1 MKVAQESLAP
11 APRCPIRHPD
21 PSRFAIVFESL
32 AASVFDSAEGFWS
45 WFLDIPLKVILTI
58 VIGMIAIY
66 VLRRVITSL
75 TERIALGQKPRD
87 VERTADSAATA
98 DPAAAATGAA
108 AAATEAPGTTT
119 GAVPSSAPVADAK
132 RRRKNLLVSPQA
144 LADALN
150 AANPRAAER
159 RAQRART
166 VGSVLNSSVNIVV
179 GTLMALYIL
188 QTLGQPIGP
197 LLAGAG
203 VVGVAIG
210 FGAQSL
216 VKDFLSGIFL
226 LIEDQF
232 GVGDIVDLDGGV
244 VGTVEA
250 MGLRLT
256 QVRAFDGTLWYVRNG
271 EILRAGNSTQEWS
284 RAVASVQV
292 PLGTDVD
299 VVRAALGRAVD
310 RVKNDPEVAD
320 SLLETPSVRGVD
332 AVDRMGLTFTLHAQV
347 RPAQQWLVAR
357 SLRVAAHAALLD
369 AGVVL
374 ETSTVPN
381 ADGPA
386 EA

>member
-1 MKVAQESLAP
+1 M
-11 APRCPIRHPD
+11 RHPD
-21 PSRFAIVFESL
+21 PSRLAVVFESL
-32 AASVFDSAEGFWS
+32 AATVFDSAEDFWS
-45 WFLDIPLKVILTI
+45 WFLDKPLTVILTI
-58 VIGMIAIY
+58 VIGMVTIY

-75 TERIALGQKPRD
+75 TERIAIGQKPRAV
-87 VERTADSAATA
+87 VERAT
-98 DPAAAATGAA
+98 DPVA
-108 AAATEAPGTTT
+108 TTT
-119 GAVPSSAPVADAK
+119 GGTPGSGK
-132 RRRKNLLVSPQA
+132 RRRKNMLMSPQA

-150 AANPRAAER
+150 VATPRAAER

-179 GTLMALYIL
+179 GAVMALYIL
-188 QTLGQPIGP
+188 QTIGLNIAP
-197 LLAGAG
+197 LLATAG
-203 VVGVAIG
+203 VAGVAIG

-216 VKDFLSGIFL
+216 VKDFLSGVFL

-232 GVGDIVDLDGGV
+232 GVGDIVDLGGGV

-310 RVKNDPEVAD
+310 RVKNDPEIAD

-332 AVDRMGLTFTLHAQV
+332 AVDALGLTFTLHAQV

-374 ETSTVPN
+374 ASSTVPYDEN
-381 ADGPA
+381 AQSETGSA
-386 EA
+386 

>member
-1 MKVAQESLAP
+1 MLESLAT
-11 APRCPIRHPD
+11 
-21 PSRFAIVFESL
+21 SVFET
-32 AASVFDSAEGFWS
+32 AEGFWS
-45 WFLDIPLKVILTI
+45 WFLDKPLTVLLTI
-58 VIGMIAIY
+58 VLGLVTIY

-75 TERIALGQKPRD
+75 TERIATGQQSRAV
-87 VERTADSAATA
+87 VERAA
-98 DPAAAATGAA
+98 DPV
-108 AAATEAPGTTT
+108 GTTT
-119 GAVPSSAPVADAK
+119 GGVPGATVDKGGK
-132 RRRKNLLVSPQA
+132 RRRKNMLMSPQA
-144 LADALN
+144 LADVLN
-150 AANPRAAER
+150 AASPRAAER

-179 GTLMALYIL
+179 GTIIVLYVL
-188 QTLGQPIGP
+188 QTLGANIAP

-203 VVGVAIG
+203 VAGVALG

-284 RAVASVQV
+284 RAVASIQV

-310 RVKNDPEVAD
+310 QVKDDPELAD

-332 AVDRMGLTFTLHAQV
+332 AVDRAGLTFTLHAQV

-357 SLRVAAHAALLD
+357 SLRSAAHAALLD
-369 AGVVL
+369 AGIVL
-374 ETSTVPN
+374 SSSSLPYDE
-381 ADGPA
+381 GPTGA
-386 EA
+386 

>member
-1 MKVAQESLAP
+1 LAG
-11 APRCPIRHPD
+11 
-21 PSRFAIVFESL
+21 VFESL
-32 AASVFDSAEGFWS
+32 AASVFDSAEDFWS
-45 WFLDIPLKVILTI
+45 WFLDRPLKVILTI

-75 TERIALGQKPRD
+75 TERIALGQKPRA
-87 VERTADSAATA
+87 VERTAD
-98 DPAAAATGAA
+98 PV
-108 AAATEAPGTTT
+108 GTTT
-119 GAVPSSAPVADAK
+119 GAVPSAAPGAIGQ
-132 RRRKNLLVSPQA
+132 RRRKNMLMSPQA

-179 GTLMALYIL
+179 GSIIVLSVL
-188 QTLGQPIGP
+188 QTLQFDIAP

-203 VVGVAIG
+203 VAGVAIG

-310 RVKNDPEVAD
+310 RVKNDPEVAE

-374 ETSTVPN
+374 ASSTVPY
-381 ADGPA
+381 DEGPA
-386 EA
+386 GA

>member
-1 MKVAQESLAP
+1 M
-11 APRCPIRHPD
+11 
-21 PSRFAIVFESL
+21 FESL
-32 AASVFDSAEGFWS
+32 AASIFDSAEDFWS
-45 WFLDIPLKVILTI
+45 WFLGIPLRVILTL

-75 TERIALGQKPRD
+75 TERIALGQKPRT
-87 VERTADSAATA
+87 VERTADLAGT
-98 DPAAAATGAA
+98 ATGGEP
-108 AAATEAPGTTT
+108 TPGMTAPG
-119 GAVPSSAPVADAK
+119 AAEK
-132 RRRKNLLVSPQA
+132 RRRKNMLMSPQA
-144 LADALN
+144 LADVLN

-179 GTLMALYIL
+179 GTVIVLSVL
-188 QTLGQPIGP
+188 QTLGADIAP

-203 VVGVAIG
+203 VAGVALG

-232 GVGDIVDLDGGV
+232 GVGDFVNLDGGV
-244 VGTVEA
+244 IGTVEA

-310 RVKNDPEVAD
+310 RVQNDPEIAD

-357 SLRVAAHAALLD
+357 SLRAAAHGALLD

-374 ETSTVPN
+374 ATSTVPYEN
-381 ADGPA
+381 GPA

>member
-1 MKVAQESLAP
+1 
-11 APRCPIRHPD
+11 
-21 PSRFAIVFESL
+21 
-32 AASVFDSAEGFWS
+32 VFDSAEDFWS
-45 WFLDIPLKVILTI
+45 WFLDRPLKVVLTV
-58 VIGMIAIY
+58 VIGMITIY

-75 TERIALGQKPRD
+75 TERIAIGQKPSA
-87 VERTADSAATA
+87 VESAAEPVGVTT
-98 DPAAAATGAA
+98 DLGAS
-108 AAATEAPGTTT
+108 G
-119 GAVPSSAPVADAK
+119 K
-132 RRRKNLLVSPQA
+132 RRRKKNLLVSPQA
-144 LADALN
+144 FADVFGAVT
-150 AANPRAAER
+150 PRAAER

-179 GTLMALYIL
+179 GAIMVLYVL
-188 QTLGQPIGP
+188 QTIGLDIAP
-197 LLAGAG
+197 LLATAG
-203 VVGVAIG
+203 VAGVAIG

-232 GVGDIVDLDGGV
+232 GVGDIVDLGGGV

-310 RVKNDPEVAD
+310 RVKNDPEIAD

-332 AVDRMGLTFTLHAQV
+332 AVDALGLTFTLHAQV

-374 ETSTVPN
+374 ASSTVPYDEGAQGQN
-381 ADGPA
+381 EDH
-386 EA
+386 

>member
-1 MKVAQESLAP
+1 MKVAQESFAP
-11 APRCPIRHPD
+11 AGRCLIRGRD
-21 PSRFAIVFESL
+21 PSRFADVFESI
-32 AASVFDSAEGFWS
+32 AATVFDSAENFWS
-45 WFLDIPLKVILTI
+45 WFLDKPLTVILTI
-58 VIGMIAIY
+58 VIGMITIY
-66 VLRRVITSL
+66 VLRRVITTL
-75 TERIALGQKPRD
+75 TERIATGQKPRAV
-87 VERTADSAATA
+87 VESIAEPAGTAVPAGTA
-98 DPAAAATGAA
+98 DPV
-108 AAATEAPGTTT
+108 GTTT
-119 GAVPSSAPVADAK
+119 GGVPSTVPGPTGK
-132 RRRKNLLVSPQA
+132 RRRKNILMSPQA

-166 VGSVLNSSVNIVV
+166 VGSVLNSSVNIVIGAIMV
-179 GTLMALYIL
+179 LYIL
-188 QTLGQPIGP
+188 QTIGMDIAP
-197 LLAGAG
+197 LLAAAG
-203 VVGVAIG
+203 VAGVALG

-216 VKDFLSGIFL
+216 VKDFLSGVFL

-374 ETSTVPN
+374 ASSSTPYE
-381 ADGPA
+381 DGPA

>member
-1 MKVAQESLAP
+1 
-11 APRCPIRHPD
+11 
-21 PSRFAIVFESL
+21 VFESL
-32 AASVFDSAEGFWS
+32 AASVFDSAEDFWS
-45 WFLDIPLKVILTI
+45 WFLGAPLTVILTI

-75 TERIALGQKPRD
+75 TERIATGQKPRTVD
-87 VERTADSAATA
+87 EPAA
-98 DPAAAATGAA
+98 DPVDM
-108 AAATEAPGTTT
+108 TT
-119 GAVPSSAPVADAK
+119 GAVPSATPGAGGK
-132 RRRKNLLVSPQA
+132 RRRKKNMLMSPQA
-144 LADALN
+144 LADVLS

-166 VGSVLNSSVNIVV
+166 VGSVLNSSVNIIV
-179 GTLMALYIL
+179 GTIMVLYIL
-188 QTLGQPIGP
+188 QTLGADIAP

-203 VVGVAIG
+203 VAGVALG

-232 GVGDIVDLDGGV
+232 GVGDIVNLDGGV

-310 RVKNDPEVAD
+310 RVKDDPEIAD

-357 SLRVAAHAALLD
+357 SLRSAAHAALLD
-369 AGVVL
+369 AGIVL
-374 ETSTVPN
+374 SSSAAPYDE
-381 ADGPA
+381 GPTGA
-386 EA
+386 